1 MSVSELTRA
10 RGLQSNGKAP
20 QVRVKLPD
28 RTVYEHPGVLDFSG
42 DIVDPDTGSVTLRV
56 QLPNPDKRL
65 LPGPF
70 VSFDISL
77 GQIQT
82 AFMVPQ
88 TAVQRDQQGP
98 YVTAVGERQRT
109 RVNTR

>member
-28 RTVYEHPGVLDFSG
+28 GTVYEHPGVLDFSG
-42 DIVDPDTGSVTLRV
+42 DIVDPDTGSVILRE
-56 QLPNPDKRL
+56 QLPNPAKRR

-70 VSFDISL
+70 VSFDIPL
-77 GQIQT
+77 GQFTNQ
-82 AFMVPQ
+82 FWVPQ
-88 TAVQRDQQGP
+88 RAVPRNHKG
-98 YVTAVGERQRT
+98 TTGSR
-109 RVNTR
+109 